1 LQQERIFNDS
11 IYLNQVKANFRKVI
25 AAKNEEIKLLD
36 SINMN
41 KNHIIQVK
49 EARIRKDR
57 GEKWIYRGSIILL
70 VIIAL

>member
-1 LQQERIFNDS
+1 
-11 IYLNQVKANFRKVI
+11 VI